1 MTLLSNGF
9 FFFGLLL
16 WGKWDVSSP
25 HEGSNL
31 HWKGRVLTTA
41 PPGKFLQGTV
51 LMELFLLFL
60 SLWGV
65 CVCVCVCARAQ

>member
-16 WGKWDVSSP
+16 WGKWDLSSP

-31 HWKGRVLTTA
+31 SPALEGHSLNHWTA
-41 PPGKFLQGTV
+41 REVPPRHCSYGTV
-51 LMELFLLFL
+51 FIIVIFI
-60 SLWGV
+60 GV
-65 CVCVCVCARAQ
+65 CMQ